1 MLWNATLSRWHF
13 TQGHTSILVH
23 FQEPL
28 LRSIFLQ
35 VNSWG
40 TPHHIFLQQITNKHT
55 PSLGQITDVSHD
67 LQSPEWCGSCLPP
80 TSTHTHL
87 WLTHP
92 MTTTPACFQFPKES
106 NFPHETFVTPSGHN
120 TSQRPQHSHSSHT
133 QAHVHMHTHSANSNS
148 SLQLSAEC
156 HLLKVGPS
164 LAPNLN

>member
-1 MLWNATLSRWHF
+1 MLWNATLSHWHF

-28 LRSIFLQ
+28 LRSIILQ

-40 TPHHIFLQQITNKHT
+40 TSHHIFLLQVTNKHT
-55 PSLGQITDVSHD
+55 PSLGCSTKVLNAVDPAYLPLQLIPISDSHIPWQPPRLAFSSAKSQASPMRPLLL
-67 LQSPEWCGSCLPP
+67 LQP
-80 TSTHTHL
+80 TTFPNVPSTHTL
-87 WLTHP
+87 
-92 MTTTPACFQFPKES
+92 
-106 NFPHETFVTPSGHN
+106 
-120 TSQRPQHSHSSHT
+120 
-133 QAHVHMHTHSANSNS
+133 HTHRHMYTRTDSANSKS